1 MPGSREDGI
10 RVLKVVYLLLG
21 LVLLG
26 WVLLQTDLEAVGRGL
41 LQMRWGIVVVL
52 AIYFFEFLLDAAAW
66 GLMVGR
72 VPLDALWVFRFWK
85 VRMVGEAFNQVTPLA
100 TVGGEPVKA
109 QLLKDHYAVPY
120 RDGITS
126 LILAKTAGMM
136 ALLIFLVGGF
146 SFILHSERLPGL
158 YKQVAGYGLAA
169 FTLGLALFFLAQRV
183 RMTSYAWTWIQRRRM
198 GPYLRGVLHKLSEVD
213 DLLVRFYTGHR
224 KRFVGA
230 ISLALL
236 AWLLGLPELY
246 VTMLFLGHPIEF
258 GEIWMIE
265 SMAQL
270 VRLGTFFIPG
280 SLGAQEGA
288 FYLVFGAMGMDPAL
302 GLAVS
307 LVRRFREVIWILWGL
322 ALGWVF
328 AFTPKP

>member
-1 MPGSREDGI
+1 MG
-10 RVLKVVYLLLG
+10 
-21 LVLLG
+21 
-26 WVLLQTDLEAVGRGL
+26 
-41 LQMRWGIVVVL
+41 WGIVVVL
-52 AIYFFEFLLDAAAW
+52 AIYFFEFFLDAVAW
-66 GLMVGR
+66 GLTVSG

-100 TVGGEPVKA
+100 TIGGEPVKA

-120 RDGITS
+120 RDGVTS
-126 LILAKTAGMM
+126 LILAKTTVMM
-136 ALLIFLVGGF
+136 ALLIFLAGGF
-146 SFILHSERLPGL
+146 GVILHAERLPGL
-158 YKQVAGYGLAA
+158 YKQVAGYGVAVFA
-169 FTLGLALFFLAQRV
+169 LGLLVLFLAQRLKMSSHAGAWV
-183 RMTSYAWTWIQRRRM
+183 RRGRV
-198 GPYLRGVLHKLSEVD
+198 GPYLSRVLHKLAEVD
-213 DLLVRFYTGHR
+213 DLLVRFYAGHR
-224 KRFVGA
+224 KRFAGA

-246 VTMLFLGHPIEF
+246 VTMLFLGHPIGF
-258 GEIWMIE
+258 GETWIIE

-288 FYLVFGAMGMDPAL
+288 FYLVFGAMGMDPTL

-307 LVRRFREVIWILWGL
+307 LVRRFREAVWIVWGL
-322 ALGWVF
+322 CLGWVF